1 MSTERLPLSAD
12 MNDQP
17 LPVQAVGLVPVV
29 AAVRPRS
36 GSASPSSTG
45 PLGRVPRSSVAST
58 VLATLAVVAVL
69 WWGQRFLVP
78 VAAGLMLSML
88 IAPGVVAVQRVLHN
102 RTLSVLI
109 ALMMFLA
116 VAGAAS
122 YAFGGQIARMA
133 ERAPD
138 MIQLMADR
146 LATTRPDTDSVLK
159 RGRDALSQL
168 DRAAQ
173 SVATGTS
180 PRTQRT
186 LRNPPP
192 ETPSLTQ
199 NATVLVRD
207 TAVSGSTVLMKFAT
221 DLSVILFVAFFVLS
235 GGPSLSSRFVN
246 LWGHSPRG
254 RARAERAVRESARQI
269 RLYAGTLLVTNAVI
283 GLAVWLAFWASG
295 LPDAATWGITAA
307 VLHVVPYIGMAVL
320 VVFGGA
326 ETFLAHGTFTSAFA
340 MAAFLVLL
348 STLVGTV
355 MTAWLQS
362 RAAKMNAAAVFIGLV
377 FWGAL
382 WGVWGLFL
390 GPALIVVMKVIAQ
403 NSRSAHRVAKLM
415 QG

>member
-1 MSTERLPLSAD
+1 MSTERSA
-12 MNDQP
+12 
-17 LPVQAVGLVPVV
+17 LPVPRDEQPAAVHAVGLVPVV
-29 AAVRPRS
+29 PVRGS
-36 GSASPSSTG
+36 GNASPSSTA
-45 PLGRVPRSSVAST
+45 PLGRVPRSSMATTILAS
-58 VLATLAVVAVL
+58 LAVVAGL

-88 IAPGVVAVQRVLHN
+88 VAPGVVLVEKVLRN
-102 RTLSVLI
+102 RTLAVLV
-109 ALMMFLA
+109 ALMLFIA
-116 VAGAAS
+116 ATAGAF

-133 ERAPD
+133 ERSPD

-146 LATTRPDTDSVLK
+146 LATTRPDADSVLK
-159 RGRDALSQL
+159 RSRDALAQL

-173 SVATGTS
+173 SVTSGTS

-186 LRNPPP
+186 LRTPTP

-199 NATVLVRD
+199 NATVLVRE

-235 GGPSLSSRFVN
+235 GGRGLSLRFIN
-246 LWGHSPRG
+246 LWGHNPRG
-254 RARAERAVRESARQI
+254 RARAERAMRESARQI

-283 GLAVWLAFWASG
+283 GVVVWLAFWASG
-295 LPDAATWGITAA
+295 LPDAAMWGVTAA

-320 VVFGGA
+320 VALGAA
-326 ETFLAHGTFTSAFA
+326 ETFLAHGTFTAAIA
-340 MAAFLVLL
+340 MAFFLVML

-355 MTAWLQS
+355 MTAWLQG